1 MKRVVLLILLAC
13 SMAWGKGGGTGG
25 SMGGGSFSSGSHSSP
40 SSSSSSSGGYHSSS
54 SYSSS
59 GGSYG
64 GGCNDG
70 SVVGVAVAVIAVL
83 LIWAVVAGM
92 MKSSQINPISSY
104 QSDDGPLGV
113 GVDVTVLR
121 IGIDGRARKF
131 VQSELARI
139 AKIADTA
146 TAQGRVTM
154 VREVAL
160 TLRRLRDA
168 WVYGGA
174 VNEDLRPLGSQQT
187 VFQHWVNDAR
197 ERYREETVRN
207 ESGVQTSTVASTYT
221 PRSDEGAGLILI
233 SMIIAARRELFTV
246 RSIDH
251 GEDLRSALDSVGTL
265 DENTLVAVE
274 IVWQPAE
281 DSDRM
286 SSMELEAMYP
296 PPQIVPIVGALVGK
310 VFCTYCGGPFPAEL
324 VSCPHCGAPAPG
336 RAA

>member
-13 SMAWGKGGGTGG
+13 SFSWAGGTGG
-25 SMGGGSFSSGSHSSP
+25 SMGGGSFSGGGRSSSP
-40 SSSSSSSGGYHSSS
+40 SSSSSSSSGGYHSST
-54 SYSSS
+54 YS
-59 GGSYG
+59 GGGG
-64 GGCNDG
+64 GGCDNSDPVIAIG
-70 SVVGVAVAVIAVL
+70 FVVFALFMLVAVLASAFKPASPL
-83 LIWAVVAGM
+83 YS
-92 MKSSQINPISSY
+92 KY
-104 QSDDGPLGV
+104 QSDGGPPGV

-146 TAQGRVTM
+146 TVRGRVTM

-160 TLRRLRDA
+160 MLRRLRDA

-174 VNEDLRPLGSQQT
+174 INEDLRPMDSQQT

-197 ERYREETVRN
+197 ERYREETIRN
-207 ESGVQTSTVASTYT
+207 EAGVQTSTPASHYT
-221 PRSDEGAGLILI
+221 PTSSEGAGLILI

-251 GEDLRSALDSVGTL
+251 GEDLRAALDGVGTL

-274 IVWQPAE
+274 IVWQPSE

-310 VFCTYCGGPFPAEL
+310 VFCNYCGGPFPAEL